1 MKKNAL
7 PNSQQ
12 KRKLLFDQNIPSEPL
27 ISCGEL
33 YLREGRLTEAVELFA
48 RASHEEGLAQ
58 IRALALEQGDS
69 FLYAVASKGSED
81 GDDLEAW
88 ETLGKKAMELEKYSH
103 AVRAFRKSENE
114 EALEAAEEALKE
126 VFSVDKA

>member
-1 MKKNAL
+1 MKKNLL

-12 KRKLLFDQNIPSEPL
+12 KRKLLFDTNIPSERL

-33 YLREGRLTEAVELFA
+33 YLREGRLNEAAELFA
-48 RASHEEGLAQ
+48 RASHKEGLAQ
-58 IRALALEQGDS
+58 LRALALEQGDS
-69 FLYAVASKGSED
+69 FLYGVASKGSKE
-81 GDDLEAW
+81 GDDREAW

-114 EALEAAEEALKE
+114 EALAAAAEALKE
-126 VFSVDKA
+126 VVSVDKA